1 MRASRSIPS
10 AKVFFFTLLAL
21 LGVTILVGYYY
32 SLYDSVNNVTHGN
45 EEWRGGM
52 LETARRKLV
61 TYFQPGNI
69 QDQLDTNG
77 TIPPGDMGSP
87 VELSGNINADI
98 RKQIEAGW
106 ATQGLNQYAADIVSV
121 FRRLPDIRD
130 DWCKEP
136 GRFLPQLPPASI
148 VIVFFNEAW
157 SVLVRT
163 VHSVLNRTPPELIE
177 EIILVDDFSTLAHLK
192 TQLDDYFRPYSKVR
206 IIRAAQRE
214 GLIRARIL
222 GAKSARSDIVTFL
235 DAHCEVIVG
244 WLEAQLDRVARD
256 PTTVAIPSIDW
267 IHEDTMALNAQ
278 SSQLYFGSFDWTL
291 NFQWK
296 SRSEKK
302 KQAENPVAPFDT
314 PVMAG
319 GLFTINKTFFGHLG
333 WYDEGFETY
342 GAENLE
348 LSFKTWMCGGS
359 MQIVPCSRVAHIQ
372 KRGHPYLAS
381 SPGGYTAVKRNT
393 IRLAEVWL
401 DEYAQYYYESFGG
414 PNHRGNFGDVSERKA
429 LRARLNCKSYRW
441 YMEQIFPEQFDPSK
455 AVGRGEFRSA
465 VGRGD
470 TCLDWPPPLDA
481 HGVARCHGQGGH
493 QLWFFTSDGEI
504 TREDHC
510 MDYDG
515 KKLEMIR
522 CHRQRG
528 NQLWVYA
535 EKSKHFRHVYLDRC
549 LEWDNKLRMSKCTE
563 ENPKQRWLIQHYN
576 ASNLK
581 PAQSR

>member
-1 MRASRSIPS
+1 MRARRVVPS
-10 AKVFFFTLLAL
+10 ARIFFFVVVTLLGL
-21 LGVTILVGYYY
+21 TVLYYY
-32 SLYDSVNNVTHGN
+32 FTVYENVHHANDWTEELFQSVEIKTVPSELVSYRRNATT
-45 EEWRGGM
+45 
-52 LETARRKLV
+52 ETLQQ
-61 TYFQPGNI
+61 QPES
-69 QDQLDTNG
+69 G
-77 TIPPGDMGSP
+77 TFPPGDMGVA
-87 VELSGNINADI
+87 VELGSDIKSDI
-98 RKQIEAGW
+98 RHQVDEGW
-106 ATQGLNQYAADIVSV
+106 NTQGLNQYASDIVSV

-136 GRFLPQLPPASI
+136 GRFLSELPPTSI

-163 VHSVLNRTPPELIE
+163 VHSVLNRTPPELIQ

-192 TQLDDYFRPYSKVR
+192 TQLDDYFRPYRKVR
-206 IIRAAQRE
+206 IVRAGKRE

-222 GAKSARSDIVTFL
+222 GAKSANAEVVTFL

-256 PTTVAIPSIDW
+256 STTIAIPSIDW

-278 SSQLYFGSFDWTL
+278 SSQLYFGSFDWTI

-302 KQAENPVAPFDT
+302 RKMDNPVEPFDT

-319 GLFTINKTFFGHLG
+319 GLFTINKTFFAHLG

-342 GAENLE
+342 GAENME

-372 KRGHPYLAS
+372 KRGHPYLAHT
-381 SPGGYTAVKRNT
+381 PGGYSAIKRNT
-393 IRLAEVWL
+393 VRLAEVWL
-401 DEYAQYYYESFGG
+401 DDYAEYYYDSFGG
-414 PNHRGNFGDVSERKA
+414 AKNRGQFGDVSARKA
-429 LRARLNCKSYRW
+429 LRKRLKCKSFRW
-441 YMEQIFPEQFDPSK
+441 YMENVFPEQFDPSK

-465 VGRGD
+465 VD
-470 TCLDWPPPLDA
+470 AKDHCLEWPPPLA
-481 HGVARCHGQGGH
+481 TKGVNRCHGQGGH
-493 QLWFFTSDGEI
+493 QLWFFTSDGEL

-515 KKLEMIR
+515 SKLDMIR
-522 CHRQRG
+522 CHRMKG
-528 NQLWVYA
+528 NQLWTFDSDN
-535 EKSKHFRHVYLDRC
+535 KQFRHAYHLRC
-549 LEWDNKLRMSKCTE
+549 LEWDAGKLKMNECVGGKI
-563 ENPKQRWLIQHYN
+563 KQQWLIQHYN

-581 PAQSR
+581 QL

>member
-1 MRASRSIPS
+1 MRASRVFPS
-10 AKVFFFTLLAL
+10 ARVFFFIVLTLLGL
-21 LGVTILVGYYY
+21 TVVYYYY
-32 SLYDSVNNVTHGN
+32 SLYDNVKGAVSQPSVFEAT
-45 EEWRGGM
+45 RS
-52 LETARRKLV
+52 KLV
-61 TYFQPGNI
+61 SYFQSENEAGQSLP
-69 QDQLDTNG
+69 DERG
-77 TIPPGDMGSP
+77 TYPPGDMGQP
-87 VELSGNINADI
+87 VELGTNINKDI
-98 RKQIEAGW
+98 RHQIDDGW
-106 ATQGLNQYAADIVSV
+106 GTQGLNQYASDIVSV

-136 GRFLPQLPPASI
+136 GRFLEELPPSSI

-163 VHSVLNRTPPELIE
+163 VHSVLNRTPPELIQ

-206 IIRAAQRE
+206 IVRAGQRE

-222 GAKSARSDIVTFL
+222 GAKSARAEIVTFL

-256 PTTVAIPSIDW
+256 PTRIAIPSIDW

-302 KQAENPVAPFDT
+302 RKMENPVEPFDT

-319 GLFTINKTFFGHLG
+319 GLFTINKTFFAYLG

-342 GAENLE
+342 GAENME

-372 KRGHPYLAS
+372 KRGHPYMAH
-381 SPGGYTAVKRNT
+381 SPGGYTAVTRNT

-401 DEYAQYYYESFGG
+401 DDYAEYYYESFGG
-414 PNHRGNFGDVSERKA
+414 AKNRIKFGDVSERKA
-429 LRARLNCKSYRW
+429 LRKRLNCESFRW
-441 YMEQIFPEQFDPSK
+441 YMENVFPEQFDPSK

-465 VGRGD
+465 VGAGD
-470 TCLDWPPPLDA
+470 QCLEWPPPLVER
-481 HGVARCHGQGGH
+481 GVASCHGQGGH

-510 MDYDG
+510 MDFDG
-515 KKLEMIR
+515 TKLDMIR
-522 CHRQRG
+522 CHRMKG
-528 NQLWVYA
+528 HQLWVFDSD
-535 EKSKHFRHVYLDRC
+535 SKQFRHVYHKRC
-549 LEWDNKLRMSKCTE
+549 LEWDAGKLKMSDCAEVGT
-563 ENPKQRWLIQHYN
+563 KQQWLIQHYN

-581 PAQSR
+581 PL